1 MQTMVYLMVH
11 HSMYVCARV
20 FAASNSFARTSAKAL
35 TMQEC
40 SVKKASSG
48 TLVGKSW
55 NQFRK

>member
-55 NQFRK
+55 K